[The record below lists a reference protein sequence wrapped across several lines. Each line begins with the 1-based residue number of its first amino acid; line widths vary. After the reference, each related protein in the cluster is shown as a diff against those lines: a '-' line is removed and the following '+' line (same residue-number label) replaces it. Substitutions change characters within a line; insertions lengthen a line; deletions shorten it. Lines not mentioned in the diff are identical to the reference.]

1 MVEFKFLRNV
11 SSGSKTDRSAGG
23 RMAAVTRKTEC
34 RRWKSGGG
42 GGVMLQQDGGWKG
55 RGESAASGISFRED
69 RAVTR
74 RKTYQ
79 PVGIH
84 MR

>member
-1 MVEFKFLRNV
+1 MCQVEAKQTEECRWED
-11 SSGSKTDRSAGG
+11 GSCD
-23 RMAAVTRKTEC
+23 RKTEC

-69 RAVTR
+69 RGG
-74 RKTYQ
+74 YS
-79 PVGIH
+79 
-84 MR
+84 